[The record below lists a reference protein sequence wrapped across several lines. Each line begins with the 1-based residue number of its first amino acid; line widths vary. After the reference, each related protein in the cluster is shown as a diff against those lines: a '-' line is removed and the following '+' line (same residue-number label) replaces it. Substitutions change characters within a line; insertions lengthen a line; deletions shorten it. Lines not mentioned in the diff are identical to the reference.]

1 MRFYC
6 PECQAAYDL
15 SEELAG
21 RKVQCQLCSAKF
33 RVASA
38 SSSPPVAPAS
48 ESAHIAIRCPRC
60 LADYQ
65 LKPKYAG
72 KTVRCRDCKTPIN
85 VPDATAKTPQKAF
98 ATEELN
104 SSDSYTEISQPASPL
119 PPVKKARLIQ
129 TQPPDELFDTNE
141 FADMREVPAHPG
153 RRVAPRA
160 AQKTSPLASKP
171 RGRSKQ
177 GASTGKVVG
186 VVSAILVTM
195 FTITLQRMKR
205 AGIRNVGSTIVNKVI
220 GNDKEAS
227 GPIASPPSSL
237 AKRFPGELHPEFQ
250 RMGVSPVGSPVPNA
264 NLLADNFPNRD
275 LSNHVKYYEAK
286 IDLINN
292 IAIELKAMSAPG
304 DADFRKHLFKSI
316 SLRQQVTGEAAIGIP
331 TPPEP
336 YPKEQVELASVLGDR
351 PAKAVDAVFQELQ
364 RLDSPTFRYKNLVP
378 EFAAVEKA
386 SVKFENLFL
395 ISPLPEKV
403 EDYLEVCVAGINSN
417 EEGLYIKDELH
428 QLTNP
433 KYSRE
438 IIHYQQVDRYSLWP
452 VKDIDKVSR
461 QIKFGDVVR
470 KQGRELFVEA
480 RPIDPAAFQAWKERQ
495 KQSSGGPQAASAVVS
510 AKRQPVFTALSP
522 EQIAAM
528 PFFQLG
534 FGVPSTAANAPG
546 LVDAAR
552 MRETATTT
560 LPQGGPTLLGQ
571 NGPQSGPVIK
581 KYSSVTYSTIAPDPP
596 IPPDAD
602 DLTRGMMMIR
612 SQHPFTRRQG
622 YGLLK
627 SADLKGQDAMVLEKM
642 KEILEAPTN
651 LDAPDAV
658 AVIARCNAPGVVK
671 LLCGSLNRPLVSTEI
686 IDILARKKDPESFRP
701 LIDAME
707 NDLLRRIDPVLTS
720 FGPAVEDAVL
730 AKLAEPQS
738 RIHVLGRCC
747 DVLAEIGTAKSIET
761 LEKFAVEPQVTI
773 VNDAAV
779 AALKAVKGRIK

>member
-1 MRFYC
+1 MRVHC
-6 PECQAAYDL
+6 PECQASYEL

-21 RKVQCQLCSAKF
+21 RKVQCRSCSAKF
-33 RVASA
+33 RVAPAGSN
-38 SSSPPVAPAS
+38 PPAAPSS
-48 ESAHIAIRCPRC
+48 ESTTIATRCPRC

-72 KTVRCRDCKTPIN
+72 KTVRCRDCKTPFD
-85 VPDATAKTPQKAF
+85 V
-98 ATEELN
+98 
-104 SSDSYTEISQPASPL
+104 PASPADSPRQVFATVAL
-119 PPVKKARLIQ
+119 NHSDTPAETGTPEPSATPVKKARLIQ
-129 TQPPDELFDTNE
+129 TRPTVDRFDTHE
-141 FADMREVPAHPG
+141 IVDMQEAPSHPG
-153 RRVAPRA
+153 LRIAPRA
-160 AQKTSPLASKP
+160 ANATSPLGSK
-171 RGRSKQ
+171 RRIRSKH

-186 VVSAILVTM
+186 VVSAILVTI

-205 AGIRNVGSTIVNKVI
+205 AGIRNVGSTIVNQVI
-220 GNDKEAS
+220 GSDKEAS
-227 GPIASPPSSL
+227 GPLASQPSAP
-237 AKRFPGELHPEFQ
+237 AKRFPVEIHPEFQ
-250 RMGVSPVGSPVPNA
+250 RMGVSPLGSPVPNA

-275 LSNHVKYYEAK
+275 LSNHLKYYEAK

-292 IAIELKAMSAPG
+292 IATELKAMSAPG
-304 DADFRKHLFKSI
+304 DADFRKHLFQSI
-316 SLRQQVTGEAAIGIP
+316 SLKQQLTGEAAIRIP

-336 YPKEQVELASVLGDR
+336 YPKEQRELASVLGDR
-351 PAKAVDAVFQELQ
+351 PARAVDAVFKELQ

-386 SVKFENLFL
+386 CVKFENLFQ
-395 ISPLPEKV
+395 ISPVPEKV

-417 EEGLYIKDELH
+417 EEGLFIKDELH
-428 QLTNP
+428 RLTNP

-452 VKDIDKVSR
+452 VKDIDKVAR

-480 RPIDPAAFQAWKERQ
+480 RPIDPAAFKAWKERQ
-495 KQSSGGPQAASAVVS
+495 KQSSGEAPAAPVSFS

-534 FGVPSTAANAPG
+534 YGVPSTAANAPG
-546 LVDAAR
+546 LADAAR
-552 MRETATTT
+552 MREIATTT

-571 NGPQSGPVIK
+571 NSPQSGPVIK

-658 AVIARCNAPGVVK
+658 AVIAHCNAPGVVK
-671 LLCGSLNRPLVSTEI
+671 LLCGSLNRPLASAEI
-686 IDILARKKDPESFRP
+686 INILARKKDPESFRP

-707 NDLLRRIDPVLTS
+707 NDLLLGIDPVLIS

-730 AKLAEPQS
+730 AKLAGPQP

-761 LEKFAVEPQVTI
+761 LEKYSAEPQVAI
-773 VNDAAV
+773 VNDAAA
-779 AALKAVKGRIK
+779 AALKAIKGRIK